1 MNIDFHQFYANSS
14 STVYP
19 IFSPR
24 VASSLFQVA
33 DTKDSEIDTVLC
45 LLDNACYFAKAYIL
59 EVFHIASHTSTLFFK
74 TTLSVVDCILPFFL
88 ASSDSDTPQ
97 VIGIVLMSQLL
108 TCMAIPLTRSSPVG
122 TEYSTQPSK
131 AVRRYFLE
139 ILLFHEQT

>member
-14 STVYP
+14 YTVYP

-33 DTKDSEIDTVLC
+33 DNKNSETDTVLC

-59 EVFHIASHTSTLFFK
+59 EAFHISSHTSILFFK
-74 TTLSVVDCILPFFL
+74 TTSSVVDCYSLFL
-88 ASSDSDTPQ
+88 TSLDSDTSQ
-97 VIGIVLMSQLL
+97 VIGIVLMPWLL
-108 TCMAIPLTRSSPVG
+108 TCVAIPLTRSSPVG
-122 TEYSTQPSK
+122 PEYSIQPSK